1 MSTVSVGGGGGALG
15 GDGDDDGRG
24 TRVRGVIAPL
34 ESQRAVRTREHA
46 KPALVVHIAQ
56 ERSGAS
62 DGYLA
67 LAHAPAC
74 AHRMHF
80 RATRGLNLRT
90 LAVRRFALR
99 HG

>member
-1 MSTVSVGGGGGALG
+1 MGHVAIKLTSVTSQGGG
-15 GDGDDDGRG
+15 
-24 TRVRGVIAPL
+24 VRGVIAPL
-34 ESQRAVRTREHA
+34 GSQRAVLAREHA
-46 KPALVVHIAQ
+46 KTELVVHIAQ

-80 RATRGLNLRT
+80 RATRGVNLRT
-90 LAVRRFALR
+90 LAVRRFAR
-99 HG
+99 CHG

>member
-1 MSTVSVGGGGGALG
+1 MLITKDA
-15 GDGDDDGRG
+15 DDKL
-24 TRVRGVIAPL
+24 RGVIAPL
-34 ESQRAVRTREHA
+34 GSQRAVLAREHA
-46 KPALVVHIAQ
+46 KTDLVVHIAQ

-80 RATRGLNLRT
+80 RATRGVNLRT
-90 LAVRRFALR
+90 LAVRRFAR
-99 HG
+99 CHG